1 MDKHRQAAVL
11 TGERDVKTDVRI
23 KKKRDRYL
31 FFSRALYNHWDFRS
45 TFIASR
51 YKYTLN
57 DECIKGK
64 EDEKVYSGVRIRH
77 NSFADFIILFRG
89 FHPLQDLK

>member
-31 FFSRALYNHWDFRS
+31 FFSRALYNH
-45 TFIASR
+45 
-51 YKYTLN
+51 
-57 DECIKGK
+57 G
-64 EDEKVYSGVRIRH
+64 
-77 NSFADFIILFRG
+77 DFIEVHLLILDINT
-89 FHPLQDLK
+89 H